1 MSIIW
6 ATRGKN
12 WGFRFLRDGG
22 LSADVLTTY
31 EEAFAGAGNSLLEF
45 HITAESVAIRFPDPL
60 NRKDR
65 AGRVIP
71 HEFVLTG
78 TDTDGIISLDQ
89 AKSLVW
95 PKFADEYA
103 EIWED

>member
-6 ATRGKN
+6 ATRGEN
-12 WGFRFLRDGG
+12 WGFRFVRDGG
-22 LSADVLTTY
+22 SPDVMKIY
-31 EEAFAGAGNSLLEF
+31 DDAFAGVGNSTLEF
-45 HITAESVAIRFPDPL
+45 CATPGVIALRFPDPL
-60 NRKDR
+60 GRKDR

-78 TDTDGIISLDQ
+78 TDAAGINSLDT
-89 AKSLVW
+89 AKHIIW

-103 EIWED
+103 QIWDQ